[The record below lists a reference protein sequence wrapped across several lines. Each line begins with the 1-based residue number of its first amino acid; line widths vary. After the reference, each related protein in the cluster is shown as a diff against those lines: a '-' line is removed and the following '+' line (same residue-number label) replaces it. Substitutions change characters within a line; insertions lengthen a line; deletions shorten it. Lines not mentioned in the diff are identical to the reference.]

1 MSGSSGNISAYDPQK
16 KLMYITASGT
26 DYEEM
31 TEADII
37 EMRTDGTVLS
47 GRGGPSSEW
56 RMHAMVYEKRGDVR
70 AVVHTHSPYATGFA
84 VVHKPIPLVL
94 IEMVPFLGGS
104 IPLAEFALP
113 GTAALGER
121 ALEVLSDRY
130 GCLLSNHGALTVGP
144 DLTEAYLRAVYLEDA
159 ARRLLAALQELRR
172 AANIPMSICAAAERC
187 GTQSMYDPDRLV
199 QKAMLDGCA
208 ETNPREF
215 TSDDVAALYRAAY
228 QGTPTRCFFAANK
241 AE

>member
-1 MSGSSGNISAYDPQK
+1 MEQLKLEVLATAKRMYREALVSGSSGNISAYDPQK

-26 DYEEM
+26 DYEDM

-37 EMRTDGTVLS
+37 EMRTDGAVLS
-47 GRGGPSSEW
+47 GRGEPSSEW

-84 VVHKPIPLVL
+84 VLHKPIPLVL

-121 ALEVLSDRY
+121 ALEVLSNRY
-130 GCLLSNHGALTVGP
+130 GCLLSNHGALTIGP
-144 DLTEAYLRAVYLEDA
+144 DLAEAYLRAVYLEDA
-159 ARRLLAALQELRR
+159 SKIYYNAC
-172 AANIPMSICAAAERC
+172 SC
-187 GTQSMYDPDRLV
+187 GSEPV
-199 QKAMLDGCA
+199 II
-208 ETNPREF
+208 
-215 TSDDVAALYRAAY
+215 SDEIASQMV
-228 QGTPTRCFFAANK
+228 
-241 AE
+241 